1 MTLMH
6 PRGVIMFVAL
16 RHTPPSN
23 ASGRSFPM
31 HRAILLC
38 ALALSAAVSDS
49 SAQSLRGSPES
60 IDRMYRQ
67 ARAQELDF
75 YETSSGVRRAYDAGT
90 LVRMSGNS
98 DYQLKNVS
106 QPYVLPATRTFVQR
120 LASQYRSY
128 CGEKLVITSGTR
140 PQSMRLANSTSK
152 TVHPTGMAVD
162 LRKPT
167 KSRCLSWLRNTLS
180 SLESEG
186 VIEATEERNPPHFH
200 VAVFPEQYT
209 RHVSRNGGTIHL
221 ASTTTAAPAPRTS
234 SGNAASGNAA
244 SESAASSG
252 STYKVR
258 RGDSL
263 WTIAQRKNVSV
274 DVIRSANS
282 LRSSRIVAGQVLT
295 IPAR

>member
-1 MTLMH
+1 MH
-6 PRGVIMFVAL
+6 KV
-16 RHTPPSN
+16 
-23 ASGRSFPM
+23 
-31 HRAILLC
+31 ILLC
-38 ALALSAAVSDS
+38 ALALSAAVADL
-49 SAQSLRGSPES
+49 SAQSLRGSPAS
-60 IDRMYRQ
+60 VDRMYRQ

-75 YETSSGVRRAYDAGT
+75 FETSSSVRRAYDAGT

-120 LASQYRSY
+120 LAEQYHSY

-180 SLESEG
+180 SLESDG
-186 VIEATEERNPPHFH
+186 LIEATEERNPPHFH

-209 RHVSRNGGTIHL
+209 RYVSRNGGTVRL
-221 ASTTTAAPAPRTS
+221 ASLTTAAPAEP
-234 SGNAASGNAA
+234 AAAPSA
-244 SESAASSG
+244 AASSG

-274 DVIRSANS
+274 EVIRSANS
-282 LRSSRIVAGQVLT
+282 LRSSRIVAGQLLT
-295 IPAR
+295 IPGR

>member
-1 MTLMH
+1 MH
-6 PRGVIMFVAL
+6 K
-16 RHTPPSN
+16 
-23 ASGRSFPM
+23 
-31 HRAILLC
+31 AILLC
-38 ALALSAAVSDS
+38 ALALSTAVAEG
-49 SAQSLRGSPES
+49 SAQSLRGSPAS

-67 ARAQELDF
+67 ARDHDLDF
-75 YETSSGVRRAYDAGT
+75 FETSSSVRRAYDAGE
-90 LVRMSGNS
+90 LVRMSGNA

-120 LASQYRSY
+120 LAAQYHSY

-180 SLESEG
+180 SLEGEG

-200 VAVFPEQYT
+200 VAIFPEQYT
-209 RHVSRNGGTIHL
+209 RYVSSTGGTVRL
-221 ASTTTAAPAPRTS
+221 ASTTTAAPAKRAS
-234 SGNAASGNAA
+234 SSSASG
-244 SESAASSG
+244 SK
-252 STYKVR
+252 YRVR
-258 RGDSL
+258 PGDSL

-282 LRSSRIVAGQVLT
+282 LRSSRIVAGQLLT
-295 IPAR
+295 IPTGR

>member
-1 MTLMH
+1 MH
-6 PRGVIMFVAL
+6 K
-16 RHTPPSN
+16 
-23 ASGRSFPM
+23 
-31 HRAILLC
+31 AILLC
-38 ALALSAAVSDS
+38 ALALGTAVADG
-49 SAQSLRGSPES
+49 SAQSLRGSPSS

-67 ARAQELDF
+67 ARAQDLDF
-75 YETSSGVRRAYDAGT
+75 YETSGGVRRAYEAGT
-90 LVRMSGNS
+90 LVRLSGNS

-120 LASQYRSY
+120 LAGQYRDY

-140 PQSMRLANSTSK
+140 PQSMRLSNSTSK

-167 KSRCLSWLRNTLS
+167 KSRCLTWLRNTLS
-180 SLESEG
+180 SLEGEG

-209 RHVSRNGGTIHL
+209 RYVSRSGGTVRL
-221 ASTTTAAPAPRTS
+221 ASTTKAAPAARSASS
-234 SGNAASGNAA
+234 SGAP
-244 SESAASSG
+244 SA
-252 STYKVR
+252 STYRVR

-263 WTIAQRKNVSV
+263 WTIARRKNVSI
-274 DVIRSANS
+274 DVIRDANS

-295 IPAR
+295 IPGR